1 MKQALIAIS
10 RLEFIIMMSVIV
22 AVDALAIDSILP
34 ALSAIS
40 EELAITRD
48 NDRQFIITSLFAGYA
63 IGVLVY
69 GIASDSFG
77 RKPPIYVGF
86 VIFLIGTLI
95 TIFASSFTMLLI
107 GRALQG
113 LGAAGPQ
120 IIPSAITRDIYKGR
134 SMAHILSLVM
144 MVFMLVPAVAPLI
157 GQGILLISN
166 WQGIFVML
174 GIYSLLALVWF
185 SVRLPET
192 LAVEKRVPFSLKQ
205 AKKSILAT
213 LKNKQAVKYMLAEGL
228 TFGALLAFL
237 STAQQVFQEL
247 YLLGDKF
254 AIYFGSLAFVMMFA
268 SFVNAK
274 LVEKMGMRKL
284 ILIGSCTLFIVSISY
299 LFISQLAQLTISL
312 WFFLLFSAISYFCLG
327 ILFGNMHAL
336 AMENVGHIA
345 GVAASLIGSISTI
358 ISIITA
364 AIIGYYYNDSVTPII
379 AGFAVLMVPVI
390 AIIYYDQDKQALV

>member
-1 MKQALIAIS
+1 
-10 RLEFIIMMSVIV
+10 
-22 AVDALAIDSILP
+22 
-34 ALSAIS
+34 
-40 EELAITRD
+40 
-48 NDRQFIITSLFAGYA
+48 
-63 IGVLVY
+63 
-69 GIASDSFG
+69 
-77 RKPPIYVGF
+77 
-86 VIFLIGTLI
+86 
-95 TIFASSFTMLLI
+95 
-107 GRALQG
+107 
-113 LGAAGPQ
+113 
-120 IIPSAITRDIYKGR
+120 
-134 SMAHILSLVM
+134 MAHILSLVM

-157 GQGILLISN
+157 GQSILLVSN

-192 LAVEKRVPFSLKQ
+192 LPVEKRVPFSLKQ

-213 LKNKQAVKYMLAEGL
+213 LRNKQAVKYMLAEGL

-254 AIYFGSLAFVMMFA
+254 AIYFGSLAFVMMLA

-274 LVEKMGMRKL
+274 LVEKIGMRKL

-299 LFISQLAQLTISL
+299 LFISQLAGLTISL

-358 ISIITA
+358 ISIIIA
-364 AIIGYYYNDSVTPII
+364 AIIGYYYNDSVIPII
-379 AGFAVLMVPVI
+379 AGFAILMVPVI
-390 AIIYYDQDKQALV
+390 AIIYYDQDKRKQALV